1 MKLMKYK
8 IAEQKMYAYAAE
20 PNPQAQHTAAQRT
33 SNSSWQS
40 KLKIDKNKENEYCNL
55 TLLN

>member
-1 MKLMKYK
+1 MKYK